1 MHSINENR
9 FIGILI
15 GIKKKNL
22 LVYFKNKKIG
32 TISRIL
38 FQKNRAFFIG
48 QIITGKPE
56 TYISNLIR
64 NKVTKQ
70 LKTNFVVNSNKYN
83 WTLESLLGL
92 YSKNFISKLLY
103 LSYLYSFFRK
113 KIGKFFEFKYKT
125 SKNGFCTFLTH
136 QKRLNHMLIYKIIG
150 LKCMSL

>member
-83 WTLESLLGL
+83 
-92 YSKNFISKLLY
+92 
-103 LSYLYSFFRK
+103 
-113 KIGKFFEFKYKT
+113 
-125 SKNGFCTFLTH
+125 
-136 QKRLNHMLIYKIIG
+136 
-150 LKCMSL
+150 